1 MDGVDTDASASVSDM
16 DITEG
21 SASGPAPSLND
32 VVVVLETI
40 TIDNDV
46 QDVGHDNR
54 ERDASVDVGTV
65 DTALVAQTNEVGA
78 GADDGMQCIVCT
90 ATASDGPLWQCPVR
104 EHHVCCH
111 ECIAQFTHA
120 RVSDGMSTVPCPA
133 GFADCAHEITENE
146 LRGILHGEVAEE
158 YAALAAA
165 HRVPNGVECPA
176 CGKICRGDPKRP
188 DMVCDR
194 EGCGLKFCFHHG
206 LEHPERNCKIKAQGP
221 LERLH
226 NWRWRKL
233 HTRECN
239 R

>member
-1 MDGVDTDASASVSDM
+1 M

-21 SASGPAPSLND
+21 SASGPAQSLNG
-32 VVVVLETI
+32 VSAVLETI
-40 TIDNDV
+40 TIDND
-46 QDVGHDNR
+46 GHDIGHDDR
-54 ERDASVDVGTV
+54 EHDVSMFHEDVETIDTVLAAAGTNDV
-65 DTALVAQTNEVGA
+65 EA
-78 GADDGMQCIVCT
+78 GADEGIQCVVCT
-90 ATASDGPLWQCPVR
+90 ATASDGPLWHCPVR
-104 EHHVCCH
+104 GDHVCCH

-120 RVSDGMSTVPCPA
+120 RVSDGMSTVPCPV
-133 GFADCAHEITENE
+133 GFSDCAHEIPEHVLHE
-146 LRGILHGEVAEE
+146 ILHGEVAEE
-158 YAALAAA
+158 YTALAAA

-221 LERLH
+221 LERFH

-233 HTRECN
+233 HTRKCN